1 MNQAGFIPSSS
12 FIDIVLLR
20 FLCCK
25 KHGSSSR
32 SILTL
37 YAVYS
42 ALLGGSCNQ
51 KIRPHKTAEMA
62 SHVTGDVGGSKA
74 TEELTASWPPWN
86 PQNHRRSF
94 FPTKLEASQNYISLN
109 VLWSSIFVY
118 SHLYIQK
125 IMPAIRPPGSR
136 RFSSKP
142 MFFFV
147 GSNRRTN
154 SDDLENRTFF
164 ATNPVLITT
173 R

>member
-25 KHGSSSR
+25 KKNGSSSR

-37 YAVYS
+37 DAVYS

-51 KIRPHKTAEMA
+51 KIRPHKTAEME

-74 TEELTASWPPWN
+74 TEELTASWPPWK

-94 FPTKLEASQNYISLN
+94 FPTKIGS
-109 VLWSSIFVY
+109 
-118 SHLYIQK
+118 IQK
-125 IMPAIRPPGSR
+125 LHLFECTLILHICILTSLHTKNYAGH
-136 RFSSKP
+136 SSTRVSKILIETHV
-142 MFFFV
+142 FV
-147 GSNRRTN
+147 CGIKS
-154 SDDLENRTFF
+154 SHKQ
-164 ATNPVLITT
+164 
-173 R
+173 